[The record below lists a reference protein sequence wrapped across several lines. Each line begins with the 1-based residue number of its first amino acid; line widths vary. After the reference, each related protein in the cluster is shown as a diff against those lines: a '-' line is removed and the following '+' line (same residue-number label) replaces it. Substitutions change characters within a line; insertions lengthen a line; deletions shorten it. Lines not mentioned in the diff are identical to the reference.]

1 SASNERFR
9 CAFHLLS
16 QHRLA
21 SMRVTLETDL
31 AHCASDTFGD
41 SENNPGRAAFLVD
54 GIDTKLD
61 AYVGESPRLI
71 NVDDFL
77 TRLFQMLFVNRLIQS
92 YFDFL
97 AQSLRLDPFG
107 AGDFDLAYNRPRL
120 NGNDHLHAVAF
131 RLSKDSNVPNVTGF
145 VQRFDILLHDLVCIG
160 LANFRAHLR

>member
-1 SASNERFR
+1 DVDKAVVLIVLADLVQVLFQLGLVQPTGFIDEINERF
-9 CAFHLLS
+9 ATGFHLLS

-120 NGNDHLHAVAF
+120 NGNDHLHA
-131 RLSKDSNVPNVTGF
+131 
-145 VQRFDILLHDLVCIG
+145 
-160 LANFRAHLR
+160 